1 MKGSTILQ
9 VLGGVAVL
17 LLVVLVATQTRW
29 EEVEIEDPARGLA
42 ASDEYYSLRHILE
55 GAGSTLEVRTSLEP
69 LPPTNATLYLDSS
82 LWNIFPERDA
92 HLRAWV
98 ESGGHLVLLSPRVHT
113 GEDDLH
119 WVPLTAI
126 RPRNA
131 PAPGGP
137 KIAPAPRPAASDGD
151 DDDEDEDDEDKGKD
165 KDADDAP
172 KRPVDA
178 GQPPP
183 HETEQQRQRRVK
195 LAKLLGVKLPERG
208 CADFSET
215 GAATQPAFEPG
226 RVYRGC
232 TLAGSLRAL
241 GHVEPTWTL
250 ASAHGTLAMRVPVGR
265 GNVTGVT
272 PYLVLDNHD
281 LLQADNGLIAA
292 AVLQAAPGRPVWIV
306 RDEAREPLLGWL
318 WHEGRTPLL
327 LALAAIALSLW
338 RLMVRFGPR
347 EAPPPQARRS
357 MGEQVRGTGQFIAGT
372 DAQALHAATRK
383 AFEDV
388 ARTRVEGWAELGDAE
403 RIAALAVT
411 IAHSHAIDQPALLAS
426 LNIGGGATKTQILT
440 AIAVLEQA
448 RRALLRAPASP
459 FVH

>member
-9 VLGGVAVL
+9 VLGGAALL

-29 EEVEIEDPARGLA
+29 EEVEVEDPARGLA

-55 GAGSTLEVRTSLEP
+55 GAGSTLEVRTSMEP
-69 LPPTNATLYLDSS
+69 LPPAGATLYLDSS

-98 ESGGHLVLLSPRVHT
+98 ENGGHLVLLSPHART

-119 WVPLTAI
+119 WVPLTAL
-126 RPRNA
+126 RPRSAPKGPKVA
-131 PAPGGP
+131 PAP
-137 KIAPAPRPAASDGD
+137 KRAASDAD
-151 DDDEDEDDEDKGKD
+151 DADEDDEDQD
-165 KDADDAP
+165 SDDAA
-172 KRPVDA
+172 KRPADA
-178 GQPPP
+178 SPPSP
-183 HETEQQRQRRVK
+183 HETEQQRQRRER
-195 LAKLLGVKLPERG
+195 LSKLLGVKLPERG

-215 GAATQPAFEPG
+215 DAATQPAFEPG

-241 GHVEPTWTL
+241 GRVEPTWMLTGPR
-250 ASAHGTLAMRVPVGR
+250 GTLAMRVSVGR

-281 LLQADNGLIAA
+281 LLQGDNGLIAA

-306 RDEAREPLLGWL
+306 RDETREPLLGWL

-347 EAPPPQARRS
+347 ESPPPQARRS

-388 ARTRVEGWAELGDAE
+388 ARARVEGWAELDDAE
-403 RIAALAVT
+403 RIAALAGT
-411 IAHSHAIDQPALLAS
+411 LAHSHAIDQAALLAS
-426 LNIGGGATKTQILT
+426 LNVGRGATNTQILT

-448 RRALLRAPASP
+448 RRALLRAPTSP
-459 FVH
+459 LAH

>member
-17 LLVVLVATQTRW
+17 LLVVVVATQTRW
-29 EEVEIEDPARGLA
+29 EEVEVEDPARGLA

-55 GAGSTLEVRTSLEP
+55 GAGSTLEVRTSMEP
-69 LPPTNATLYLDSS
+69 LPPAGATLYLDSS

-98 ESGGHLVLLSPRVHT
+98 ENGGHLVLLSPHVGS
-113 GEDDLH
+113 GEDDLR
-119 WVPLTAI
+119 WVPLTAV
-126 RPRNA
+126 RPRNE
-131 PAPGGP
+131 PTRGGP
-137 KIAPAPRPAASDGD
+137 GIAPAPKPAASDA
-151 DDDEDEDDEDKGKD
+151 DDEDEDDEDKNND
-165 KDADDAP
+165 KDTDDTA

-178 GQPPP
+178 GPPPP

-215 GAATQPAFEPG
+215 GAAAQPAFEPG

-241 GHVEPTWTL
+241 SHVEPTWTL
-250 ASAHGTLAMRVPVGR
+250 ASPHGTLAMRVSLGR
-265 GNVTGVT
+265 GDVTGVT

-281 LLQADNGLIAA
+281 LLQGDNGLIAA
-292 AVLQAAPGRPVWIV
+292 AVLQAAPGRAVWIV

-357 MGEQVRGTGQFIAGT
+357 MGEQIRGTGQFIAGT

-411 IAHSHAIDQPALLAS
+411 IAHSHAIDQAALLAS
-426 LNIGGGATKTQILT
+426 LNIGGGATNTQILT

-459 FVH
+459 FVP

>member
-9 VLGGVAVL
+9 LLAGVVVL
-17 LLVVLVATQTRW
+17 LLVVFVATQTRW
-29 EEVEIEDPARGLA
+29 EEVEVEDPARGLA

-55 GAGSTLEVRTSLEP
+55 GAGSSLEVRTSLEP
-69 LPPTNATLYLDSS
+69 LPPAGATLYLDSS

-92 HLRAWV
+92 HLQAWV
-98 ESGGHLVLLSPRVHT
+98 ENGGHLVLLSPRAHT
-113 GEDDLH
+113 SEDDLH

-126 RPRNA
+126 RPRNV
-131 PAPGGP
+131 PPPGGP
-137 KIAPAPRPAASDGD
+137 KIAPAPRPAASDA
-151 DDDEDEDDEDKGKD
+151 DDDEDEDDEDTGKD
-165 KDADDAP
+165 KESEDAP

-195 LAKLLGVKLPERG
+195 VAKLLGVKLPERG
-208 CADFSET
+208 CANFSEI
-215 GAATQPAFEPG
+215 GAAAQPAYEPG

-232 TLAGSLRAL
+232 TLAGSLRPL
-241 GHVEPTWTL
+241 SHVEPTWTL
-250 ASAHGTLAMRVPVGR
+250 AGPRGTLAMRVPLGR
-265 GNVTGVT
+265 GSVTGVA

-292 AVLQAAPGRPVWIV
+292 AVLQAGPGHPVWIV

-327 LALAAIALSLW
+327 LALAAVALSLW

-347 EAPPPQARRS
+347 EALPPQARRS

-372 DAQALHAATRK
+372 DSQALHAATRK

-388 ARTRVEGWAELGDAE
+388 ARTRVEGWVELGDTE
-403 RIAALAVT
+403 RIAALAGT
-411 IAHSHAIDQPALLAS
+411 LAHSHAIDQAALLAS
-426 LNIGGGATKTQILT
+426 LNVGRGATNHQILT

-459 FVH
+459 FAH